1 MLVPLM
7 ISAGNHVKREIA
19 GTEEPDSCKS
29 RLQAEGVTVDCVLK
43 GLGEDNRIQIM
54 FLER

>member
-19 GTEEPDSCKS
+19 GTEPDLCKS

>member
-1 MLVPLM
+1 MLVPLV

-19 GTEEPDSCKS
+19 GTEPDSCKS
-29 RLQAEGVTVDCVLK
+29 RLQAEGVTADCVLK